1 MCYNYKA
8 HSGFHLAHIWMK
20 MVQSVK
26 FQGVNGKSAHFTP
39 HNDLWCPQQHMS
51 IVLKCMTIMS
61 IIITEEDLCKK
72 HAKKCA
78 KIYQFSSLPSKWIQ
92 AVNDPNTKI
101 DSKPHICAYN
111 YNTRTGF
118 RDHKKTWGPRVL
130 SSALVQS
137 IRHLLSEFNS
147 KVKCLRVYFKVFN
160 YGLLHFF
167 GWGIFVI
174 CLFYWFYWLICTIN
188 CNN

>member
-1 MCYNYKA
+1 
-8 HSGFHLAHIWMK
+8 
-20 MVQSVK
+20 
-26 FQGVNGKSAHFTP
+26 
-39 HNDLWCPQQHMS
+39 MS

-78 KIYQFSSLPSKWIQ
+78 KICQFSSLPSKWFQ

-118 RDHKKTWGPRVL
+118 RDHKKIWGPRVL
-130 SSALVQS
+130 SSTLVNNVETTLPDTSVQYS
-137 IRHLLSEFNS
+137 ICFNS
-147 KVKCLRVYFKVFN
+147 TLDYQGSACRGFRK
-160 YGLLHFF
+160 LLP
-167 GWGIFVI
+167 I
-174 CLFYWFYWLICTIN
+174 CQRKYVC
-188 CNN
+188 

>member
-1 MCYNYKA
+1 
-8 HSGFHLAHIWMK
+8 
-20 MVQSVK
+20 
-26 FQGVNGKSAHFTP
+26 
-39 HNDLWCPQQHMS
+39 
-51 IVLKCMTIMS
+51 MS

-78 KIYQFSSLPSKWIQ
+78 KICQFSSLPSKWIQ

-130 SSALVQS
+130 SSTLVWSHWSPRGFADTAHCGDTQTKPCHQDNILITS
-137 IRHLLSEFNS
+137 ICST
-147 KVKCLRVYFKVFN
+147 VF
-160 YGLLHFF
+160 YCHTEPL
-167 GWGIFVI
+167 
-174 CLFYWFYWLICTIN
+174 LFYAKKSQICKTRSPTNMFKNGIG
-188 CNN
+188 

>member
-1 MCYNYKA
+1 
-8 HSGFHLAHIWMK
+8 
-20 MVQSVK
+20 
-26 FQGVNGKSAHFTP
+26 
-39 HNDLWCPQQHMS
+39 MS

-78 KIYQFSSLPSKWIQ
+78 KICQFSSLPSKCFQ
-92 AVNDPNTKI
+92 AANDPNTKN

-130 SSALVQS
+130 SSALLQS
-137 IRHLLSEFNS
+137 VDTRSRDAEFQTYEWAVCCAGWAQRAPDCGRCFTAWHCTKCCTVNTTTVCCSQPAAPSQLSPVIKPLEW
-147 KVKCLRVYFKVFN
+147 RVPK
-160 YGLLHFF
+160 
-167 GWGIFVI
+167 
-174 CLFYWFYWLICTIN
+174 
-188 CNN
+188 